1 MKSVG
6 FTPRKIVLRRLGNN
20 FFFWQLLTFI
30 PKSTGAHTERAEAM
44 APVIQTED
52 AESLN
57 QPFGTLWNSLEAANL
72 KKRFEILA

>member
-1 MKSVG
+1 LKSVG
-6 FTPRKIVLRRLGNN
+6 FTPRKIVLRRFGNK
-20 FFFWQLLTFI
+20 FFWQLLSFI

-57 QPFGTLWNSLEAANL
+57 QPFGSGEA
-72 KKRFEILA
+72 KRDSKF